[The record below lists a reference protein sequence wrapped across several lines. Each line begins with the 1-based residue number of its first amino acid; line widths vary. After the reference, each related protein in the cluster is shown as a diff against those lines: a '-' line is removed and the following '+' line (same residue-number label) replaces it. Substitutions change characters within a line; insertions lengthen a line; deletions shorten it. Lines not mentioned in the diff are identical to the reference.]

1 MMPSGPEPAQERL
14 DLVRLLVREQ
24 SFIMAYAYAI
34 VRDHHLAEDVY
45 QEVALILANEWNT
58 IPTDAPRPWLKEVV
72 RRKALEAARRSRR
85 HVLLSPE
92 TLLALAGAFDP
103 ERQAE
108 AVHGDDPLREAMAAC
123 VEKLP
128 LEVRRVI
135 DGRYRDGLSCEGI
148 AAHVGRSVQSVYAT
162 LKRARAA
169 LASCV
174 GRTMPALPS
183 ERSHE

>member
-1 MMPSGPEPAQERL
+1 MTSPGPRPAQERL

-34 VRDHHLAEDVY
+34 VRDHHLTEDVY
-45 QEVALILANEWNT
+45 QEVALILANEWDT
-58 IPTDAPRPWLKEVV
+58 IPADAPRPWLKEVV

-85 HVLLSPE
+85 HVLLSPD

-103 ERQAE
+103 ERETE
-108 AVHGDDPLREAMAAC
+108 AAHGDDPLREAMAVC

-128 LEVRRVI
+128 LAVRRVI

-148 AAHVGRSVQSVYAT
+148 ASQVGRSVQSIYAT

-174 GRTMPALPS
+174 GRTMISLPS
-183 ERSHE
+183 DAQHE